1 MKALILI
8 LCLGLTS
15 FAFAAEVDTDCP
27 AMNQSREKIVKVV
40 KSKSVKSSQSSA
52 Q

>member
-27 AMNQSREKIVKVV
+27 AMNQNREKIVKTV
-40 KSKSVKSSQSSA
+40 KAKTVKTKQVSVQ
-52 Q
+52 